1 MLSKVIPQS
10 KTTSVAK
17 ALPQFRLE
25 DAPNVVLDT
34 MKRAEDSP
42 DIIIRLYEAYGG
54 HARARLVCSLPMKL
68 SIAVIFLKMKWKL
81 LLQVSF
87 QQLEIEHSVPI
98 YVCWMTT

>member
-1 MLSKVIPQS
+1 MKLRPCFIRVIPQS
-10 KTTSVAK
+10 KTANVAK

-54 HARARLVCSLPMKL
+54 HARARLVWYAFIH
-68 SIAVIFLKMKWKL
+68 SIQYEMR
-81 LLQVSF
+81 
-87 QQLEIEHSVPI
+87 
-98 YVCWMTT
+98 Y